1 MISSLMKLK
10 DALQAQSK
18 GDKQNDAPK
27 QQVGART
34 NILRLFLPIIACE
47 SFLIED
53 CCRLQTHK
61 EDLVSDNSQKSH
73 IFQLNEIILLRKRNR
88 LHADNL

>member
-1 MISSLMKLK
+1 MIASLMKLK

-34 NILRLFLPIIACE
+34 NILRLL
-47 SFLIED
+47 
-53 CCRLQTHK
+53 
-61 EDLVSDNSQKSH
+61 
-73 IFQLNEIILLRKRNR
+73 FQLLPLSRFSLKTVVDCKPTRKIW
-88 LHADNL
+88 